1 MRFAGA
7 DKKVLITHQQA
18 SAPSISKSAL
28 SISTFHQQNQH
39 SLQTL
44 TQTIN
49 QMPKI
54 RPLQGDQLPIDELI
68 PDAPKTIALKPIKK
82 PFKISPLYRS
92 KKINA

>member
-44 TQTIN
+44 AQTIN
-49 QMPKI
+49 QMPKK
-54 RPLQGDQLPIDELI
+54 RPPQGEQLPLDELL
-68 PDAPKTIALKPIKK
+68 PEAKTIALKPIKK

>member
-28 SISTFHQQNQH
+28 FISNYQQNQH

-44 TQTIN
+44 AQTIN
-49 QMPKI
+49 QMPKK
-54 RPLQGDQLPIDELI
+54 RPPQGEQLPLDELL
-68 PDAPKTIALKPIKK
+68 PEAKTIALKPIKK